1 MSHAEKIK
9 AWRIDRNPNA
19 LLMDGFDNALV
30 GVGGRIGVD
39 VVAIYD
45 RDKCIEALI
54 GMGMTDDEAEEHFR
68 LNCEGSYVGPG
79 TPLIGCFDFD
89 MIPIE
94 DARAF
99 LAEE

>member
-9 AWRIDRNPNA
+9 AWLIARNPNA
-19 LLMDGFDNALV
+19 LLMDGVDNALV
-30 GVGGRIGVD
+30 GGGGRIGVD

-45 RDKCIEALI
+45 RDKCSEALI